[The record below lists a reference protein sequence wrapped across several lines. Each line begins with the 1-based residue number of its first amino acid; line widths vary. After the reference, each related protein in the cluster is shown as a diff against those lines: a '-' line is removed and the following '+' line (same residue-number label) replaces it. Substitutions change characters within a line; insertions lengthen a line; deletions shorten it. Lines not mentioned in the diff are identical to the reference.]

1 MQIVSVI
8 GKDRRRSKRK
18 ADAIS
23 EQNRI
28 LLENPRFLADNSRA
42 TANEVGGVRV
52 EKKPRAGP

>member
-1 MQIVSVI
+1 MSVI